1 MRGSSEAAKRDFL
14 VGKGL
19 TESEIDEAFRRVP
32 VVDEQKPQEGLNQIQ
47 GSPQNGGGA
56 PALVSQEPKFSWTNI
71 LLGLGFTA
79 AAAYSIKSIFGP
91 SIQKKYRAWKDA
103 IKSRAD
109 GCGENVEQETLA
121 SAIREQ
127 TEQMRVS
134 LESLQ
139 RLIEMQSESKVSD
152 QVLSELK
159 AEVQSLSQRLDQGSR
174 SINHTGEA

>member
-1 MRGSSEAAKRDFL
+1 VRGSSEASKRNFL

-32 VVDEQKPQEGLNQIQ
+32 VVNEQQHQQGPNQMQVSPTNEGVLPAVVPQG
-47 GSPQNGGGA
+47 
-56 PALVSQEPKFSWTNI
+56 PKFSWTNI

-91 SIQKKYRAWKDA
+91 TIQNKIRSWKTA
-103 IKSRAD
+103 VKSGGDD
-109 GCGENVEQETLA
+109 GGEDVEREALA

-134 LESLQ
+134 LESLH

-152 QVLSELK
+152 QALSDLME
-159 AEVQSLSQRLDQGSR
+159 EVQSLSRRLDQGSR
-174 SINHTGEA
+174 AVNHTGAA